1 MKQKRSLIRNDGFQS
16 LLASLLCILGGLLIG
31 YLVLLIIEPK
41 GAFEAIIAVM
51 KNFFKYGKAAKRM
64 QYFGQTIVK
73 TMPLLMCS
81 LSVLFAYKVGMF
93 NIGAAG
99 QYVAG
104 ACAALFVAL
113 QLQLPWYVCLIA
125 AIAAGALLG
134 GISGLLKTAG
144 NVNVVISGIML
155 NWISLY
161 LTNMILSSEVIKNP
175 SSPYTKAL
183 ATVNP

>member
-41 GAFEAIIAVM
+41 GAFEAILAVM

-73 TMPLLMCS
+73 TMPLLMCA

-93 NIGAAG
+93 NIGAA
-99 QYVAG
+99 
-104 ACAALFVAL
+104 
-113 QLQLPWYVCLIA
+113 
-125 AIAAGALLG
+125 
-134 GISGLLKTAG
+134 
-144 NVNVVISGIML
+144 
-155 NWISLY
+155 LY
-161 LTNMILSSEVIKNP
+161 K
-175 SSPYTKAL
+175 
-183 ATVNP
+183 